1 MINNEGSLPPLVD
14 LAQKL
19 PVAVPSTGD
28 AQTREALEGE
38 VVRLR
43 RELEDTRSRL
53 VEVERQADEDPMLPV
68 LCRRAF
74 LRELRQALA
83 VAQRHNHQS
92 FLVYV
97 DIDGLQRI
105 NETLG
110 HSAGD
115 AALGHLANILLA
127 QVRATDVVGRLG
139 GDEFGLLLAHCES
152 LDGAQKKAAEIA
164 MRVNRAPLV
173 WRDAML
179 ALSISIGVRPVDG
192 TQTVD
197 QVMEAADI
205 AMYEMR
211 RDRYSR
217 TTAPVRV

>member
-1 MINNEGSLPPLVD
+1 MVG
-14 LAQKL
+14 LAPQVS
-19 PVAVPSTGD
+19 VAVSSTADG
-28 AQTREALEGE
+28 QTREELESE

-53 VEVERQADEDPMLPV
+53 SEVERQADEDPMLPV

-74 LRELRQALA
+74 LREMRLALA

-92 FLVYV
+92 FLLYI
-97 DIDGLQRI
+97 DIDGLARI
-105 NETLG
+105 NEALG

-115 AALGHLANILLA
+115 SALGHLANILLA

-139 GDEFGLLLAHCES
+139 GDEFGILLAHCDS

-164 MRVNRAPLV
+164 MRVNRTPLV

-179 ALSISIGVRPVDG
+179 ALSISVGVRPIDG
-192 TQTVD
+192 SQTVD
-197 QVMEAADI
+197 QIMEAADI

>member
-1 MINNEGSLPPLVD
+1 MVGMAPQV
-14 LAQKL
+14 
-19 PVAVPSTGD
+19 PVAVSSTAD
-28 AQTREALEGE
+28 AQTREELESE
-38 VVRLR
+38 VDRLR

-53 VEVERQADEDPMLPV
+53 SEVERQADEDPMLPV

-74 LRELRQALA
+74 LREMRLALA

-92 FLVYV
+92 FLLYI
-97 DIDGLQRI
+97 DIDGLARI
-105 NETLG
+105 NEALG

-115 AALGHLANILLA
+115 AALAHLANILLA

-139 GDEFGLLLAHCES
+139 GDEFGILLAHCDS

-164 MRVNRAPLV
+164 MRVNRTPLV

-179 ALSISIGVRPVDG
+179 ALSISVGVRPIDG

-197 QVMEAADI
+197 QIMEAADI

-217 TTAPVRV
+217 TSAPVRV

>member
-1 MINNEGSLPPLVD
+1 MVGMAPQV
-14 LAQKL
+14 
-19 PVAVPSTGD
+19 PVAVSSTAD
-28 AQTREALEGE
+28 AQTREELESE
-38 VVRLR
+38 VDRLR

-53 VEVERQADEDPMLPV
+53 SEVERQADEDPMLPV

-74 LRELRQALA
+74 LREMRLALA

-92 FLVYV
+92 FLLYI
-97 DIDGLQRI
+97 DIDGLARI
-105 NETLG
+105 NEALG

-139 GDEFGLLLAHCES
+139 GDEFGILLAHCES
-152 LDGAQKKAAEIA
+152 LEGAHKKAAEIA

-179 ALSISIGVRPVDG
+179 ALSISVGVRPIDG

-197 QVMEAADI
+197 QIMEAADI

-217 TTAPVRV
+217 TSAPVRV

>member
-1 MINNEGSLPPLVD
+1 LVEK
-14 LAQKL
+14 AARV
-19 PVAVPSTGD
+19 PTAVSNPH
-28 AQTREALEGE
+28 AEATREALEGE

-53 VEVERQADEDPMLPV
+53 SEVERQADEDPMLPV
-68 LCRRAF
+68 LCKRAF
-74 LRELRQALA
+74 MREMRQALA

-105 NETLG
+105 NEALG

-115 AALGHLANILLA
+115 AALAHLANILLA

-139 GDEFGLLLAHCES
+139 GDEFGCLLAHCES
-152 LDGAQKKAAEIA
+152 LDGAHKKAADIA

-179 ALSISIGVRPVDG
+179 ALSISVGVRPIDG
-192 TQTVD
+192 SQTID
-197 QVMEAADI
+197 QIMEAADI

-217 TTAPVRV
+217 TIAPVRV

>member
-1 MINNEGSLPPLVD
+1 MVG
-14 LAQKL
+14 LAPQV
-19 PVAVPSTGD
+19 PVAVSSTADG
-28 AQTREALEGE
+28 QTREELESE

-53 VEVERQADEDPMLPV
+53 SEVERQADEDPMLPV

-74 LRELRQALA
+74 LREMRLALA

-92 FLVYV
+92 FLLYI
-97 DIDGLQRI
+97 DIDGLARI
-105 NETLG
+105 NEALG

-115 AALGHLANILLA
+115 AALGHLADILLA

-139 GDEFGLLLAHCES
+139 GDEFGILLAHCDS
-152 LDGAQKKAAEIA
+152 LEGAQKKAAEIA
-164 MRVNRAPLV
+164 MRVNRTPLV

-179 ALSISIGVRPVDG
+179 ALSISVGVRPIDG
-192 TQTVD
+192 SQTVG
-197 QVMEAADI
+197 QIMEAADI

>member
-1 MINNEGSLPPLVD
+1 MVG
-14 LAQKL
+14 LAPQV
-19 PVAVPSTGD
+19 PVAVPSTVD
-28 AQTREALEGE
+28 TQTREELEKE
-38 VVRLR
+38 VNRLR

-53 VEVERQADEDPMLPV
+53 SEVERQADEDPMLPV

-74 LRELRQALA
+74 LREMRLALA

-92 FLVYV
+92 FLLYI

-105 NETLG
+105 NEALG

-115 AALGHLANILLA
+115 AALGHLANILLG

-139 GDEFGLLLAHCES
+139 GDEFGILLAHCKS

-179 ALSISIGVRPVDG
+179 ALSISVGVRPIDG
-192 TQTVD
+192 SQTVD
-197 QVMEAADI
+197 QIMEAADI

-217 TTAPVRV
+217 TSAPVRV

>member
-1 MINNEGSLPPLVD
+1 MVG
-14 LAQKL
+14 LAPQV
-19 PVAVPSTGD
+19 PVAVSGT
-28 AQTREALEGE
+28 AEVQTKEELEQE
-38 VVRLR
+38 VVQLR

-53 VEVERQADEDPMLPV
+53 SEVERQADEDPMLPV
-68 LCRRAF
+68 LCKRAF
-74 LRELRQALA
+74 LREMRMALA

-92 FLVYV
+92 FLLYI
-97 DIDGLQRI
+97 DIDGLARI
-105 NETLG
+105 NEALG

-115 AALGHLANILLA
+115 AALGHLADILLA

-139 GDEFGLLLAHCES
+139 GDEFGVLLAHCDS
-152 LDGAQKKAAEIA
+152 LEGAQKKAAEIA

-179 ALSISIGVRPVDG
+179 ALSISVGVRPVDG
-192 TQTVD
+192 TQTVE
-197 QVMEAADI
+197 QIMEAADI

>member
-1 MINNEGSLPPLVD
+1 MVG
-14 LAQKL
+14 LAPQV
-19 PVAVPSTGD
+19 PVAVPSTAD
-28 AQTREALEGE
+28 AQTREELESE
-38 VVRLR
+38 VTRLR

-53 VEVERQADEDPMLPV
+53 SEVERQADEDPMLPV

-74 LRELRQALA
+74 LREMRLALA

-92 FLVYV
+92 FLLYI
-97 DIDGLQRI
+97 DIDGLARI
-105 NETLG
+105 NEALG

-115 AALGHLANILLA
+115 SALGHLANILLA

-139 GDEFGLLLAHCES
+139 GDEFGILLAHCDS

-164 MRVNRAPLV
+164 MRVNRTPLV

-179 ALSISIGVRPVDG
+179 ALSISVGVRPIDG
-192 TQTVD
+192 SQTVD
-197 QVMEAADI
+197 QIMEQADL

>member
-1 MINNEGSLPPLVD
+1 LVEK
-14 LAQKL
+14 AARV
-19 PVAVPSTGD
+19 PTAVSNH
-28 AQTREALEGE
+28 AEATREALEGE

-53 VEVERQADEDPMLPV
+53 SEVERQADEDPMLPV
-68 LCRRAF
+68 LCKRAF
-74 LRELRQALA
+74 MREMRQALA

-105 NETLG
+105 NEALG

-115 AALGHLANILLA
+115 AALAHLANILLA

-139 GDEFGLLLAHCES
+139 GDEFGCLLAHCES
-152 LDGAQKKAAEIA
+152 LDGAHKKAADIA

-179 ALSISIGVRPVDG
+179 ALSISVGVRPIDG
-192 TQTVD
+192 SQTID
-197 QVMEAADI
+197 QIMEAADI

-217 TTAPVRV
+217 TIAPVRV

>member
-1 MINNEGSLPPLVD
+1 MVG
-14 LAQKL
+14 LAPQV
-19 PVAVPSTGD
+19 PVAVPSTAD
-28 AQTREALEGE
+28 TQTREELETE
-38 VVRLR
+38 VNRLR

-53 VEVERQADEDPMLPV
+53 SEVERQADEDPMLPV

-74 LRELRQALA
+74 LREMRMALA

-92 FLVYV
+92 FLLYI
-97 DIDGLQRI
+97 DIDGLARI
-105 NETLG
+105 NEALG

-139 GDEFGLLLAHCES
+139 GDEFGILLAHCES
-152 LDGAQKKAAEIA
+152 LDGAHKKAAEIA

-179 ALSISIGVRPVDG
+179 ALSISVGVRPVDG
-192 TQTVD
+192 SQTVD
-197 QVMEAADI
+197 QIMEAADM

-217 TTAPVRV
+217 TSAPVRV

>member
-1 MINNEGSLPPLVD
+1 MVG
-14 LAQKL
+14 LA
-19 PVAVPSTGD
+19 PHVPIAVPSAAE
-28 AQTREALEGE
+28 AQTREELEKE
-38 VVRLR
+38 VNRLR

-53 VEVERQADEDPMLPV
+53 SEVERQADEDPMLPV

-74 LRELRQALA
+74 MREMRMALA

-92 FLVYV
+92 FLLYI

-105 NETLG
+105 NEALG

-139 GDEFGLLLAHCES
+139 GDEFGILLAHCES
-152 LDGAQKKAAEIA
+152 LEGAQKKSAEIA

-179 ALSISIGVRPVDG
+179 ALSISVGVRPIDG
-192 TQTVD
+192 SQTVD
-197 QVMEAADI
+197 QIMEAADI

-217 TTAPVRV
+217 TSAPVRV

>member
-1 MINNEGSLPPLVD
+1 LVEKAPQVPTAEPHD
-14 LAQKL
+14 LGT
-19 PVAVPSTGD
+19 P
-28 AQTREALEGE
+28 TREALEGE

-53 VEVERQADEDPMLPV
+53 SEVERQADEDPMLPV
-68 LCRRAF
+68 LCKRAF
-74 LRELRQALA
+74 LREMRQALA

-105 NETLG
+105 NEALG

-127 QVRATDVVGRLG
+127 QVRATDVVGRVG

-152 LDGAQKKAAEIA
+152 LDGAQKKAADIA

-179 ALSISIGVRPVDG
+179 ALSISVGVRPIDG
-192 TQTVD
+192 SQTVD
-197 QVMEAADI
+197 QIMEAADI

>member
-1 MINNEGSLPPLVD
+1 LAEKASRVPL
-14 LAQKL
+14 A
-19 PVAVPSTGD
+19 AVPTPHD
-28 AQTREALEGE
+28 DIPREALDAEI
-38 VVRLR
+38 VRLR

-53 VEVERQADEDPMLPV
+53 SEVERQADEDPMLPV
-68 LCRRAF
+68 LCKRAF
-74 LRELRQALA
+74 MREMRQALA

-92 FLVYV
+92 FLIYV

-105 NETLG
+105 NEALG

-115 AALGHLANILLA
+115 AALTHLANILLA
-127 QVRATDVVGRLG
+127 QLRATDVVGRIG
-139 GDEFGLLLAHCES
+139 GDEFGCLLAHCDS
-152 LDGAQKKAAEIA
+152 LDGAKKKAAEIA

-179 ALSISIGVRPVDG
+179 ALSISVGVRPIDG
-192 TQTVD
+192 SQTVE
-197 QVMEAADI
+197 QIMEAADL